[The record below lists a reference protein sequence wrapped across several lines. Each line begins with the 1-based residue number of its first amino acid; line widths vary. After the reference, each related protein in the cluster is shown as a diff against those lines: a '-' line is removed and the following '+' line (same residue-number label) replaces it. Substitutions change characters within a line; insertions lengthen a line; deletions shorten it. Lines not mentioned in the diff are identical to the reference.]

1 MKPYASKSLYY
12 IICGKKLIIES
23 SRQNL
28 RNSLKKKLNYFYYFG
43 KNLTFYLFAISSRLS
58 YNQNTETTYCDYTYP
73 AKQNDDNDKRGNYF
87 SYHLSQ

>member
-1 MKPYASKSLYY
+1 MPQRAFTTLYVEKS
-12 IICGKKLIIES
+12 S
-23 SRQNL
+23 SQNPQEQNI

-58 YNQNTETTYCDYTYP
+58 YNQTTETTYCDYTYP